1 MRHHLASIV
10 IAQFLQLGGLSSPGS
25 ADDLTDTREPTQRT
39 ETERT
44 FVLTQM
50 RLFLTAVAAI
60 EEGLGAGDMDRV
72 AREAA
77 ARGRKS
83 TTTLVRPPTLT
94 AKESETWKAMIAS
107 MRNGFDQIAD
117 EATARAPAE
126 QINKTLA
133 ETMRNCVACHQTYR
147 ISVDGK

>member
-10 IAQFLQLGGLSSPGS
+10 IASFLLLGGLSSPGR

-39 ETERT
+39 EAERT
-44 FVLTQM
+44 FVLNQM
-50 RLFLTAVAAI
+50 RLFLTAVAEI
-60 EEGLGAGDMDRV
+60 EEGLGAGDMDQVARV
-72 AREAA
+72 AT
-77 ARGRKS
+77 ARGRKA
-83 TTTLVRPPTLT
+83 TTTLARPPTLA
-94 AKESETWKAMIAS
+94 AKESDAWKGMIAS

-117 EATARAPAE
+117 EAAARAPAV

-133 ETMRNCVACHQTYR
+133 DTMRNCVACHQTYR